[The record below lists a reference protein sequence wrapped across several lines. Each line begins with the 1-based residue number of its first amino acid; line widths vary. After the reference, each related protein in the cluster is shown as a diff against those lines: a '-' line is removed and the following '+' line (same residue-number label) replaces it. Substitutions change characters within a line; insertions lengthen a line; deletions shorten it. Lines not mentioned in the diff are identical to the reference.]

1 MFCMRGFCR
10 RLAQVACL
18 CAFVSPVLAARADE
32 GAVAR
37 IVVNGRTIGS
47 DVAPI
52 VEEHRILVPIR
63 AVFAALG
70 AYVDFDAGTKTVIVV
85 RPRTT
90 IELRVFS
97 QRADVNGNTI
107 WLDEPAVLRNGRT
120 LVPLRFIAEAS
131 GADVSFDM
139 AHDVA
144 QVSLGR
150 AAAQNA
156 GPQIPSDGSAAI
168 RSLTV
173 DTLGKKL
180 LAAGD
185 VLQVNVVGT
194 PGGSATFDL
203 AGIVAAAPMH
213 EISPG
218 TYSGFYVVRA
228 GRDVNDVHAY

>member
-10 RLAQVACL
+10 RLALVACL

-97 QRADVNGNTI
+97 QRADVDGNTV
-107 WLDEPAVLRNGRT
+107 WLDEPAVLRHGRT
-120 LVPLRFIAEAS
+120 MVPLRFIAEAS
-131 GADVSFDM
+131 GADVAFDE
-139 AHDVA
+139 ARNVA
-144 QVSLGR
+144 AVTLAGASQGFGPNIPHN
-150 AAAQNA
+150 AAA
-156 GPQIPSDGSAAI
+156 PAI
-168 RSLTV
+168 ASLTV
-173 DTLGKKL
+173 DTHGKQML
-180 LAAGD
+180 VAGD
-185 VLQVNVVGT
+185 VLQV
-194 PGGSATFDL
+194 
-203 AGIVAAAPMH
+203 
-213 EISPG
+213 
-218 TYSGFYVVRA
+218 
-228 GRDVNDVHAY
+228 